1 LIVTIDGP
9 AGAGKSSAAKGLAER
24 LGFEFLDTGAMYRA
38 VTFVARRAGI
48 DAADESSLR
57 TLLADAEIVVERG
70 KTTFNGEDISEAIR
84 TPEVTS
90 SVRNYA
96 DKGVVRERLTAWQ
109 RKIGERRDLVTE
121 GRDQGT
127 VVFPHAECKFFL
139 IASDEVRA
147 QRRHKDFAALGR
159 EIPLETVLADQQA
172 RDRQDSERALA
183 PLKPA
188 DDAEII
194 DTSPYDLAGVIDLL
208 EQKVRGK
215 MASNA
220 N

>member
-1 LIVTIDGP
+1 MIVTIDGP

-48 DAADESSLR
+48 DPSDESSLR
-57 TLLADAEIVVERG
+57 TLLVDAEIVVERG

-96 DKGVVRERLTAWQ
+96 DKGAVRERLTAWQ

-194 DTSPYDLAGVIDLL
+194 DTSPYDLPGVIDLL
-208 EQKVRGK
+208 ERKVRGK
-215 MASNA
+215 MASTA